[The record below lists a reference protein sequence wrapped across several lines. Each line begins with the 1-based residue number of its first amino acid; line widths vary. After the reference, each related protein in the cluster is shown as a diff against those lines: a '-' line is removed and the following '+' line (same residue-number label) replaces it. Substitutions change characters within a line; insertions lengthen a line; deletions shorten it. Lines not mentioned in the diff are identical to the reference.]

1 MEPVCGRGVGR
12 GEVERGA
19 SRGAAT
25 DGPPEESVRG
35 ADTPPRWGPGALSVV
50 LIRGPHPNT
59 QTTAVAIE
67 ALTRFREAVPLEG
80 VQDLHV
86 QVSAPKREL
95 NVEWFI
101 NPKNAYHQ
109 RSAKVRH

>member
-1 MEPVCGRGVGR
+1 M
-12 GEVERGA
+12 
-19 SRGAAT
+19 
-25 DGPPEESVRG
+25 
-35 ADTPPRWGPGALSVV
+35 V
-50 LIRGPHPNT
+50 LIRGPHPKT

-67 ALTRFREAVPLEG
+67 ALTRFCEAVPLEN

-86 QVSAPKREL
+86 QVNAPKRGL
-95 NVEWFI
+95 NVEWLI